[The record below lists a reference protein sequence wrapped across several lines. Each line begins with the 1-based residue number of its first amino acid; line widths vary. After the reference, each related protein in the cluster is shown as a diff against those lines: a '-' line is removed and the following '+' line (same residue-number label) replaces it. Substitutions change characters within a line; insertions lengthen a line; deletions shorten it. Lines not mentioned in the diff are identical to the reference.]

1 MNDSRRNSA
10 ERSGPQPAR
19 ASEHV
24 KLFIPGPT
32 EIRPDILDAQSQ
44 WMVGHR
50 MPECADLI
58 GRIHPKLQAVF
69 FTQKRVLISASTGTG
84 FMEGAMRNS
93 VRHKVLNCVNGAFS
107 DRMREITEA
116 NGKANEVLAVEWG
129 QAVLPEMVANRLA
142 SGEFD
147 AVTLAH
153 NETSTGVTSPVREI
167 ASAIRSLPNGE
178 EITIIVDAVSSLG
191 GARLEFDAWDLDVLF
206 TSSQKAFA
214 LPPGLAFCAV
224 SDRAM
229 EKARSIPDRG
239 YYFDFLTL
247 EKYLLRNQTPA
258 TSAISLLYALDQQ
271 LDDMLA
277 EGLEAR
283 FARHL
288 AMRDRTLAWAR
299 ARDFTIFAA
308 DGYESPTVTCVNNN
322 LEIDV
327 PALNS
332 YLRQRGMIISNGYG
346 SRLKNKT
353 FRIAHMG
360 DLQMSDMEALFSAI
374 DGFLEEMT

>member
-1 MNDSRRNSA
+1 
-10 ERSGPQPAR
+10 
-19 ASEHV
+19 
-24 KLFIPGPT
+24 
-32 EIRPDILDAQSQ
+32 
-44 WMVGHR
+44 
-50 MPECADLI
+50 
-58 GRIHPKLQAVF
+58 
-69 FTQKRVLISASTGTG
+69 
-84 FMEGAMRNS
+84 
-93 VRHKVLNCVNGAFS
+93 
-107 DRMREITEA
+107 MREITEA

-129 QAVLPEMVANRLA
+129 QAVRPEIVAERLA
-142 SGEFD
+142 SGDFD
-147 AVTLAH
+147 AVTVAH
-153 NETSTGVTSPVREI
+153 NETSTGVASPIGEI
-167 ASAIRSLPNGE
+167 AKAVRSLPHGE

-206 TSSQKAFA
+206 SSSQKAFA

-229 EKARSIPDRG
+229 EKAKSIPDRG

-258 TSAISLLYALDQQ
+258 TSAISLLYALDRQ

-299 ARDFTIFAA
+299 ECGFTIFAA
-308 DGYESPTVTCVNNN
+308 AGYESPTVTCVNNN

-332 YLRQRGMIISNGYG
+332 YLRQRDMIISNGYG

-360 DLQMSDMEALFSAI
+360 DLQMGDMETLFSAVES
-374 DGFLEEMT
+374 FLEGTQ